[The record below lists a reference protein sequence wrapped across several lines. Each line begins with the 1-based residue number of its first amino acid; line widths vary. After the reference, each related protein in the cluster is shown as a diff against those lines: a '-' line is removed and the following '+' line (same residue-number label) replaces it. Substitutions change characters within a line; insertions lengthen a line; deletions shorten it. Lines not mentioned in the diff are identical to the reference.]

1 MAVRVDPIVWR
12 WEVTPTGT
20 VRRMAT
26 LSEGDARRWTAVAAR
41 VAAAMEPALRPEVVA
56 NRVRLGRRG
65 WSFVPLRTALR
76 SARSRAAAIARRRP
90 VLLRTDVAAFYPSVD
105 PAVAYRTLVRRS
117 VDRSVC
123 AAAADMLEGWG
134 SEGYPGLPIGP
145 PGSAVLANALL
156 DPVDRAVAPS
166 PFLRWVDD
174 YVIGLD
180 DPSEAAAVVDRLD
193 EALDGIGL
201 RRSERKTCISASA
214 TGSTWPGGTMS
225 ALRSAP

>member
-1 MAVRVDPIVWR
+1 
-12 WEVTPTGT
+12 
-20 VRRMAT
+20 
-26 LSEGDARRWTAVAAR
+26 
-41 VAAAMEPALRPEVVA
+41 
-56 NRVRLGRRG
+56 
-65 WSFVPLRTALR
+65 
-76 SARSRAAAIARRRP
+76 
-90 VLLRTDVAAFYPSVD
+90 
-105 PAVAYRTLVRRS
+105 
-117 VDRSVC
+117 
-123 AAAADMLEGWG
+123 MLEGWG

-180 DPSEAAAVVDRLD
+180 DPSEAAAVLDRLD
-193 EALDGIGL
+193 EALDGVGL